1 MLTIENI
8 NIINTKFAGTPEWQI
23 GEIFIGE
30 RSYVFQIRKR
40 VGEWIVDGVKHNE
53 MTIHLNRNAKIRNAG
68 YMMTTAFIKQNSL
81 FQSLHKFDEFRT
93 LTSFTMC
100 MDRHIKTIQ

>member
-8 NIINTKFAGTPEWQI
+8 NIIKSKFACTPEWQI
-23 GEIFIGE
+23 VEMFIG
-30 RSYVFQIRKR
+30 SQNYVFVIRKR
-40 VGEWIVDGVKHNE
+40 VGYWIVDGVKHNE
-53 MTIHLNRNAKIRNAG
+53 LTILLSRNAKIRNAG

-81 FQSLHKFDEFRT
+81 FQSLHTFDEFRT